1 MELNTV
7 IFDMDG
13 LLIDSEPLWNEAA
26 MDVFNELGINLDK
39 KQFSRTTGLRTREFV
54 HWWFDH
60 FKLNHTNLQKAENEI
75 IEKVTEKVLSKGRAQ
90 PGVAHILNFF
100 IQRKFKIGLAS
111 SSPMRLIDA
120 TIDYLGL
127 RKHLHAITSAAD
139 LDYGKPHPQVYLDCA
154 SQLKSSPTNCIAFED
169 SFNGMI
175 SAKAARMK
183 CIVVPASLQF
193 NDKRWHAA
201 DMKISSLQNFN
212 DLLLDT
218 L

>member
-1 MELNTV
+1 MDLNTV
-7 IFDMDG
+7 IFDLDG
-13 LLIDSEPLWNEAA
+13 LLVDSEPSWNEAA
-26 MDVFNELGINLDK
+26 LEVFGQLGITLDK
-39 KQFSRTTGLRTREFV
+39 KQFSLTTGLRTREFV
-54 HWWFDH
+54 QWWFNH
-60 FKLNHTNLQKAENEI
+60 FKLDPVHLPQVEKDIVDRVTNKILN
-75 IEKVTEKVLSKGRAQ
+75 SGRAQ

-111 SSPMRLIDA
+111 SSPMSLINA

-127 RKHLHAITSAAD
+127 RDHLHAISSAAE
-139 LDYGKPHPQVYLDCA
+139 LTFGKPHPQVYLDCA
-154 SQLKSSPTNCIAFED
+154 TLLNSSPTNCLAFED

-183 CIVVPASLQF
+183 CIVVPASWQF

-212 DLLLDT
+212 DLLLAT
-218 L
+218 I